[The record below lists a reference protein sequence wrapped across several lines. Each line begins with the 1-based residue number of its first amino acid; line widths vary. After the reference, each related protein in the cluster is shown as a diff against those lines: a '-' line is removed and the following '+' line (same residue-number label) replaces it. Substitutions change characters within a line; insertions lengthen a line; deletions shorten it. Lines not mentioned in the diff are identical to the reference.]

1 MLISEYFQKIES
13 QIADCI
19 YIIETSLVKDKRSLH
34 IGIIEGELFFI
45 DESRLHFIEFVNVK
59 ETIEVYKYSY
69 HYQDRNSDLIFRYD
83 MAPHHRK
90 IKTFPHHK
98 HIHSNNIIDRLLQNA
113 KLHKTTYSIWWY
125 SIKLTQHIVLK
136 LFYELVL

>member
-13 QIADCI
+13 KIADCI

-69 HYQDRNSDLIFRYD
+69 HYQNRDSDLIFRYD
-83 MAPHHRK
+83 MAPHHRE

-98 HIHSNNIIDRLLQNA
+98 HIHSNNVIEASAPAFAQVLDETSDLIGQ
-113 KLHKTTYSIWWY
+113 
-125 SIKLTQHIVLK
+125 LT
-136 LFYELVL
+136 